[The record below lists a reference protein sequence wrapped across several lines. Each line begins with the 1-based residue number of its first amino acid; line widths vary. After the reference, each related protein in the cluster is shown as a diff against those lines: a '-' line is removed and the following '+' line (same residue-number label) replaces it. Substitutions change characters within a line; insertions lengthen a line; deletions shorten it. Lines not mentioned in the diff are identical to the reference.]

1 MGFLTFFGRVLIVT
15 AIVSSAYYH
24 LEHPENSINEFK
36 DNYSTIDALSNQ
48 YLKFDIP
55 LDQVFPF
62 SKIDKLENRSQD
74 IWSLRSPSCASNS
87 PRGRPW
93 RCSLRSNYPC

>member
-24 LEHPENSINEFK
+24 LEHPENSISEFK
-36 DNYSTIDALSNQ
+36 DNYATIDALSNQ

-55 LDQVFPF
+55 LDQVFPPLKRQTGKSQPRYLES
-62 SKIDKLENRSQD
+62 SK
-74 IWSLRSPSCASNS
+74 P
-87 PRGRPW
+87 
-93 RCSLRSNYPC
+93 